1 MKGDQ
6 RGEILKSIKLLASQ
20 NSDIRIKDIINSER
34 LKEFSITT
42 DLLSYDFSKQRV
54 TKNILDSL
62 LTIPDK
68 INLKQSILDISNG
81 EFLNVTEDR
90 KASHMLTR
98 DLSGLKKTEQQN
110 KILGQRAKL
119 KNFIKKIGDEPDSEV
134 NTIISIG
141 IGGSRLGPEFLSEVF
156 NDSNS
161 KIKIF
166 YCSSFDLIE
175 LNKIISISDPS
186 KTLVVIS
193 SKSFNT
199 PEVLENANV
208 VKEWLKGSQG
218 DYWWNNVL
226 GVSSNKDGMKKF
238 GIREEN
244 QFYLL
249 DSIGGR
255 YSIWSSVS
263 LPAIFD
269 MSWQGFEQFLQ
280 GAQEADK
287 HFKESPWSKN
297 IPVIMALI
305 SFWNLNGLGINNLG
319 IFTYD
324 FRIRSLTKYISQMMM
339 ESNGKQASLDG
350 LKTDFLTCPLVWGGY
365 GPDAQHSIF
374 QWVMQ
379 GSDYSACDFIGVKKK
394 DDLESKSH
402 RMMLAQIVAM
412 SIGDNKSDF
421 DHKSVEGNNPVSLLY
436 LQDLNPFSLGFL
448 LAIYEH
454 KVFTES
460 RIYNIN
466 PFDQWG
472 VQLGKKLTSKSYEE
486 SVYMN
491 KYFKEDFLP

>member
-1 MKGDQ
+1 MKGDH
-6 RGEILKSIKLLASQ
+6 REEILKSIKLLASQ
-20 NSDIRIKDIINSER
+20 NSDIKIKDIINSER

-68 INLKQSILDISNG
+68 INLKQSILDISSG

-90 KASHMLTR
+90 KVSHMLTR
-98 DLSGLKKTEQQN
+98 DFSGSKKTGQHN
-110 KILGQRAKL
+110 KILEQRAKL
-119 KNFIKKIGDEPDSEV
+119 KNFIKKTGDGSVSEV

-186 KTLVVIS
+186 KTLVVIA

-199 PEVLENANV
+199 LEVLENANV
-208 VKEWLKGSQG
+208 VKGWLKGSQG
-218 DYWWNNVL
+218 DCWQNNVL

-244 QFYLL
+244 QFNLL

-255 YSIWSSVS
+255 YSIWSSIS

-287 HFKESPWSKN
+287 HFKESPWNEN

-339 ESNGKQASLDG
+339 ESNGKQVSIDG
-350 LKTDFLTCPLVWGGY
+350 FKTDFLTCPLVWGGY
-365 GPDAQHSIF
+365 GPYAQHSNF
-374 QWVMQ
+374 QWLMQ
-379 GSDYSACDFIGVKKK
+379 GSDYSTCDFIGVKKK

-412 SIGDNKSDF
+412 SVGDNKSNF
-421 DHKSVEGNNPVSLLY
+421 NHKSVEGNNPVSLLY
-436 LQDLNPFSLGFL
+436 LQDLSPYSLGYL

-466 PFDQWG
+466 AFDQWG
-472 VQLGKKLTSKSYEE
+472 VQLGKKLASKSHEK
-486 SVYMN
+486 SAYMN
-491 KYFKEDFLP
+491 NYFKEEFLT